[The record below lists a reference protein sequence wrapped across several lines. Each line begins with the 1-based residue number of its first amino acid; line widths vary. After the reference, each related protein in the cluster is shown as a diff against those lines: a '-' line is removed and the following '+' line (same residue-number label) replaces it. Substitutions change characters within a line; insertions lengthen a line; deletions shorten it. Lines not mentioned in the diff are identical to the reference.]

1 MLSFRTTLAVAAM
14 LAAPAVTAHLELTS
28 PFPLHSKYNPNVP
41 EASKDYSMTSPLATD
56 GSQYPCKGY
65 IASASDPLMKPVKT
79 VAAGS
84 SVNYQI
90 AGTATHGGGSCQM
103 SMSYDNGKSW
113 NVIQSIMGGCMV
125 DGQSLDVTIPS
136 EAPSGDALFAWSWF
150 NQLGNREMYQNCAV
164 VTVTNGGSG
173 LTGPAPFVANVG
185 VNDCHTIEGVDVVF
199 PNPGPNVAYGG
210 KYASSKPTAPA
221 GFTGSNCDGNGG
233 SASAGNGKAD
243 ASAVASSSSSAPV
256 AAAAASGSST
266 KSSSP
271 AAASGSA
278 SASAVAASPTVANNI
293 QVPASSSTSSSSSTS
308 AASTRPVS
316 CRRRR
321 RRSHPR
327 DIYAAAAV
335 AAQQ

>member
-1 MLSFRTTLAVAAM
+1 MVSFRTTLAVAAM
-14 LAAPAVTAHLELTS
+14 LTAPVVTAHLELTS
-28 PFPLHSKYNPNVP
+28 PFPLHSKLDSKVP
-41 EASKDYSMTSPLATD
+41 DSLKDYSMTSPLATD

-65 IASASDPLMKPVKT
+65 IAAASDPLMAPVKT

-90 AGTATHGGGSCQM
+90 GGTATHGGGSCQM

-125 DGQSLDVTIPS
+125 EGQSLDVTIPS

-164 VTVTNGGSG
+164 ITVTNGGSG

-185 VNDCHTIEGVDVVF
+185 VNDCHTIENVDVVF
-199 PNPGPNVAYGG
+199 PNPGPNVVYGG

-233 SASAGNGKAD
+233 SASAGNEA
-243 ASAVASSSSSAPV
+243 ASGSSSSSSSSAPA

-271 AAASGSA
+271 APAAATA
-278 SASAVAASPTVANNI
+278 SAATPTVANNI
-293 QVPASSSTSSSSSTS
+293 QVPASSSTSTSTS
-308 AASTRPVS
+308 ATSTRPVS

>member
-1 MLSFRTTLAVAAM
+1 
-14 LAAPAVTAHLELTS
+14 
-28 PFPLHSKYNPNVP
+28 
-41 EASKDYSMTSPLATD
+41 MTSPLATD

-65 IASASDPLMKPVKT
+65 IAAASDPLMAPVKT

-84 SVNYQI
+84 SVAYTVG
-90 AGTATHGGGSCQM
+90 GTATHGGGSCQM
-103 SMSYDNGKSW
+103 SMSYDHGASW
-113 NVIQSIMGGCMV
+113 NVIHSTIGGCMV
-125 DGQSLDVTIPS
+125 EGQSLDVTIPT

-150 NQLGNREMYQNCAV
+150 NQLGNREMYENCAV
-164 VTVTNGGSG
+164 ITVTNGGSG

-185 VNDCHTIEGVDVVF
+185 VNDCHTIEGIDVVF
-199 PNPGPNVAYGG
+199 PNPGPNVKYGG

-221 GFTGSNCDGNGG
+221 GFTGSNCDGHGG
-233 SASAGNGKAD
+233 SASAGN
-243 ASAVASSSSSAPV
+243 SSSASASAP

-266 KSSSP
+266 NSS
-271 AAASGSA
+271 GT
-278 SASAVAASPTVANNI
+278 AVAAAPTVANNI
-293 QVPASSSTSSSSSTS
+293 QVPAASSTSTS
-308 AASTRPVS
+308 ASATSTAPVS